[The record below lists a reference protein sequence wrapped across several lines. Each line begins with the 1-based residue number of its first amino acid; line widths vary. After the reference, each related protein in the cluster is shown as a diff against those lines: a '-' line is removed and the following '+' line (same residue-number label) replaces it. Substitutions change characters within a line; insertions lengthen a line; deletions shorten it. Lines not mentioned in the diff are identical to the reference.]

1 MSVAGSFLV
10 DWVTEVQLAANKIRE
25 VQKQLTT
32 SHHKT
37 VYKSQLVN
45 SSNYKIKL
53 YYI

>member
-37 VYKSQLVN
+37 AYKSQLV
-45 SSNYKIKL
+45 KIKL